1 MKNVNLKILV
11 PSILMLLGTMSC
23 KDNGE
28 KGNDPMDNTSIET
41 EESKDV
47 KATGPEPAQ
56 QKDTMDIS
64 PDSTQASPPT
74 VTKP

>member
-1 MKNVNLKILV
+1 MKNVNLKVLV
-11 PSILMLLGTMSC
+11 PSILMMLGTMSC
-23 KDNGE
+23 KD
-28 KGNDPMDNTSIET
+28 KGNDPMDNTSMET
-41 EESKDV
+41 EGTKDV
-47 KATGPEPAQ
+47 RATGAAPAQ